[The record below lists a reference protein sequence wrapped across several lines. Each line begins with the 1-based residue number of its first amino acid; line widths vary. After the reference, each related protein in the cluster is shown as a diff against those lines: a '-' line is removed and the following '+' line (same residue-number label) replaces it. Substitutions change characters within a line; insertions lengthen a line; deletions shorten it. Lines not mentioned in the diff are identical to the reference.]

1 MRPVNLIPVEERRGE
16 KTPLRTGP
24 VSYAIVGVLAVALLG
39 ATLMVLTGNQ
49 ISDRKTEVSQLQAQ
63 VAQAEARSKQLSAFG
78 QFAALQ
84 KARQDT
90 VSNLAQSRFDWER
103 VLRELAIVAPS
114 DVWLTDVTGSASAGS
129 APSGSTSSGASSAT
143 AGILG
148 PSLQIQ
154 GCSDGHEAVA
164 SFLAALRDIDGVTR
178 VTVMNSDRQ
187 DSSGVPAS
195 TATGGSSTGASTS
208 CPPRQSVSAFQ
219 IVMAFDNAP
228 QAGTATAA
236 PTPSTTPDSSTTS
249 TTSTTSTSDSQ
260 VADGQQQL
268 QQQSDSIKK
277 QTAKARDAASSAG
290 SFVSGTGTTP

>member
-49 ISDRKTEVSQLQAQ
+49 ISDRKAEVSELQAQ
-63 VAQAEARSKQLSAFG
+63 LTQAEARSERLSAFG

-148 PSLQIQ
+148 PSLQIE

-178 VTVMNSDRQ
+178 VTVINSDRQ
-187 DSSGVPAS
+187 DSSGASAS
-195 TATGGSSTGASTS
+195 TATGGSSSGASTS
-208 CPPRQSVSAFQ
+208 CPSSQSVSAFQ

-228 QAGTATAA
+228 QAGTATTA

-249 TTSTTSTSDSQ
+249 TTDSQ

-277 QTAKARDAASSAG
+277 QTSKGRDAASSAG

>member
-1 MRPVNLIPVEERRGE
+1 
-16 KTPLRTGP
+16 
-24 VSYAIVGVLAVALLG
+24 
-39 ATLMVLTGNQ
+39 MVLTQNQ
-49 ISDRKTEVSQLQAQ
+49 ISDRKAEVSELQAQ
-63 VAQAEARSKQLSAFG
+63 LTQAEARSERLSAFG

-148 PSLQIQ
+148 PSLQIE

-178 VTVMNSDRQ
+178 VTVINSDRQ
-187 DSSGVPAS
+187 DASGGSAS
-195 TATGGSSTGASTS
+195 TGTGGSSGASAS
-208 CPPRQSVSAFQ
+208 CPSSQSVSAFQ

-228 QAGTATAA
+228 QPGTATAA

-249 TTSTTSTSDSQ
+249 TTDSQ

-277 QTAKARDAASSAG
+277 QTSKARDAASSAG